1 MTGLSN
7 SITDLSRPVIGLTPS
22 HNTENDD
29 LSLRP
34 TYIRALRAAGALPIV
49 LPLEVSHEEIGQL
62 ADLCHGFL
70 FTGGPDPHPFL
81 WGEEVHEKCG
91 TISQKRDQLELALL
105 SEAMCRKKP
114 ILGICRGAQLLN
126 IGLGG
131 DIYQD
136 IKSQYSSEFPIAHI
150 QPAAYSIP
158 THHVSVTEASLLFRL
173 SGGLRELAV
182 NSCHHQA
189 IRKLAPGL
197 IAGAFA
203 PDGITEEIEMPDY
216 PFLIGVQWH
225 PEYLWKNDETSARL
239 FAAFVQACRKRS
251 V

>member
-1 MTGLSN
+1 MTN
-7 SITDLSRPVIGLTPS
+7 LSRPLIGLTPS

-34 TYIRALRAAGALPIV
+34 TYVRALRAAGALPVI
-49 LPLEVSHEEIGQL
+49 LPLEISRKELSEL

-81 WGEEVHEKCG
+81 WGEEVHENCG
-91 TISQKRDQLELALL
+91 TISAKRDQMEMDLL
-105 SEAMCRKKP
+105 SEAMSRKKP
-114 ILGICRGAQLLN
+114 ILGICRGAQIIN

-136 IKSQYSSEFPIAHI
+136 IKSQYSCEFPIAHT
-150 QPAAYSIP
+150 QPAAYAIPSHHISIAEG
-158 THHVSVTEASLLFRL
+158 SRLFEI
-173 SGGLRELAV
+173 SGGLQKLAV

-189 IRKLAPGL
+189 VRRLAPGL
-197 IAGAFA
+197 SAGAFA
-203 PDGITEEIEMPDY
+203 PDGIIEEIEMTAY

-225 PEYLWKNDETSARL
+225 PEYLWESDETSSRL
-239 FAAFVQACRKRS
+239 FQAFVEACRNS
-251 V
+251 QF